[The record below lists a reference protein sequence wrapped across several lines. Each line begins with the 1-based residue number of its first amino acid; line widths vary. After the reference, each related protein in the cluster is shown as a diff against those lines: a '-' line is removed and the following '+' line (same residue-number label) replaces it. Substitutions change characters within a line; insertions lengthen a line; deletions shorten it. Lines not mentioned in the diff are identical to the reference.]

1 MLAEPSDDHNA
12 APHGYA
18 VSSTSGRWGRMGAK
32 TWLIGVA
39 AIAVGILAY
48 LSFYTV
54 AEYERVVLTTWGQF
68 DKVVQLG
75 LVIGVNVEQLGQR
88 HLALFLRAVVNAA
101 TGRETA
107 EPMGRLTVP

>member
-12 APHGYA
+12 ALMGMPSPA
-18 VSSTSGRWGRMGAK
+18 PRGRWGRMGAK

-48 LSFYTV
+48 QSFYTV

-68 DKVVQLG
+68 DKVVQPACILSCRSRSRSG
-75 LVIGVNVEQLGQR
+75 
-88 HLALFLRAVVNAA
+88 A
-101 TGRETA
+101 TPSISAR
-107 EPMGRLTVP
+107 